1 MDLHILFLYSVVAFF
16 YVISPGPAVFLAIT
30 NGLVHDMRTVTT
42 SSFANILGLFILSSI
57 SISGLGI
64 ILLTS
69 ATLFMIV
76 KIVGAGYLIY
86 LGIKQFKSASS
97 LKLKKDEN
105 IKIEKSL
112 KKTFLE
118 SFFLAVTNPKPII
131 FFIALFPQFLNLKSN
146 ITPQFFIMTGIFM
159 FFSFFSLCIY
169 GFVARS
175 ARGLFKKQN
184 FMTWFHRITGGIF
197 VGLGFSLLQIKNTQ
211 N

>member
-30 NGLVHDMRTVTT
+30 NGLVHDMRTVAT

-86 LGIKQFKSASS
+86 LGIKQFRSASS
-97 LKLKKDEN
+97 LKLKNDEN
-105 IKIEKSL
+105 RKIEKSL

-131 FFIALFPQFLNLKSN
+131 FFIALFPQFLNLKSD
-146 ITPQFFIMTGIFM
+146 ITSQFFVMTGIFM
-159 FFSFFSLCIY
+159 FFSFFILCIY
-169 GFVARS
+169 GFVAKS
-175 ARGLFKKQN
+175 ARGLFKNQN
-184 FMTWFHRITGGIF
+184 FMSWFHKITGGIF
-197 VGLGFSLLQIKNTQ
+197 IGLGFSLLQIRNTQ